1 MRYLGEVCYFIQ
13 AKVTERVTSRTILIL
28 ETARVDGLGMLGLKE
43 RISKLIKQKRTKRKL
58 GLRVQVQEKDR
69 QKRNNNE
76 WHDRNIVRS
85 GEKETSVLIRD
96 GMWRPSK
103 GKGALHR
110 TFMSGSDD
118 LPDMQDII
126 DGDAISSVRRMRPFA
141 GASSSKLEV
150 EAVDVAE
157 WLLGRSQH
165 PCASTLT
172 VVSSYHKGQC
182 SRSLIPLFRPCF
194 GTTTVRRSC
203 HDG

>member
-13 AKVTERVTSRTILIL
+13 AKVTERVTSRTILVL

-126 DGDAISSVRRMRPFA
+126 SMAMLYHLCAECGLLPALPR
-141 GASSSKLEV
+141 ASLRLKQLM
-150 EAVDVAE
+150 
-157 WLLGRSQH
+157 SQNG
-165 PCASTLT
+165 C
-172 VVSSYHKGQC
+172 
-182 SRSLIPLFRPCF
+182 
-194 GTTTVRRSC
+194 
-203 HDG
+203 